1 MDEKINFEPVVLLH
15 FVQLI
20 GSFNGLMQVV
30 FPDANL
36 EACVF
41 LKEVKDEI
49 QLAENWVGKSAKEV
63 KSGLDESLTLHEL
76 IFYPELLDVKLGF
89 EGLVD
94 AWVVVVKHV
103 FQALIVLEVK
113 FREVW
118 ELVQFLSSVCA
129 GLPEL
134 AHALLPKVVAFLEVP
149 SVNWVIKL
157 VIL

>member
-49 QLAENWVGKSAKEV
+49 QLAEN
-63 KSGLDESLTLHEL
+63 
-76 IFYPELLDVKLGF
+76 
-89 EGLVD
+89 
-94 AWVVVVKHV
+94 
-103 FQALIVLEVK
+103 
-113 FREVW
+113 
-118 ELVQFLSSVCA
+118 
-129 GLPEL
+129 
-134 AHALLPKVVAFLEVP
+134 
-149 SVNWVIKL
+149 
-157 VIL
+157 